1 MPNISPIFR
10 TGRIVAASVA
20 FGLGLA
26 LSFAGGVGSA
36 GAKELNQR
44 THLEPRFNAKIQK
57 EIAKNWRRQGEL
69 QNQDFTNGQQNG
81 CGSQSVGNV
90 FVPKG
95 SRAPREVITVIT
107 GDVINNVGRGGC

>member
-1 MPNISPIFR
+1 MPSVLRLLI
-10 TGRIVAASVA
+10 ASA
-20 FGLGLA
+20 FFGLGFA
-26 LSFAGGVGSA
+26 LSFADGA

-44 THLEPRFNAKIQK
+44 DHLEPRFNAKIQK

-69 QNQDFTNGQQNG
+69 QNQDFTSGQQNG

-90 FVPKG
+90 FVPRG

>member
-1 MPNISPIFR
+1 MPNISPLFR
-10 TGRIVAASVA
+10 TGRIVIATAA

-26 LSFAGGVGSA
+26 VSFASSV

-44 THLEPRFNAKIQK
+44 DHLEPRFNAKIQK

-69 QNQDFTNGQQNG
+69 QNQDFTSGQQNG

>member
-1 MPNISPIFR
+1 MPNISPLCR
-10 TGRIVAASVA
+10 TGRIAIASVA

-26 LSFAGGVGSA
+26 LSFAGGIGSA

-44 THLEPRFNAKIQK
+44 DHLEPRFNAKIQK
-57 EIAKNWRRQGEL
+57 EIAKNWRRQGEM
-69 QNQDFTNGQQNG
+69 QNQDFTSGQQGG

>member
-1 MPNISPIFR
+1 MPNLSPLFK
-10 TGRIVAASVA
+10 TGRLLIAGLA
-20 FGLGLA
+20 FGAGLA
-26 LSFAGGVGSA
+26 LSFAGGA

-44 THLEPRFNAKIQK
+44 DHLEPRFNAKIQK

-69 QNQDFTNGQQNG
+69 QNQDFTSGQQNG

>member
-1 MPNISPIFR
+1 MPNISPLFR

-20 FGLGLA
+20 FGLGFA
-26 LSFAGGVGSA
+26 LSFAGGVAS
-36 GAKELNQR
+36 AKELNQR
-44 THLEPRFNAKIQK
+44 THLEPRFNAKIQR

-69 QNQDFTNGQQNG
+69 QNQDFTSGQQNG

>member
-1 MPNISPIFR
+1 MPNLSPIFK
-10 TGRIVAASVA
+10 TGRLLIAGAA
-20 FGLGLA
+20 FGIGLA
-26 LSFAGGVGSA
+26 LSFAGGA
-36 GAKELNQR
+36 DAKELNQR
-44 THLEPRFNAKIQK
+44 NHLEPRFNAKIQR

-69 QNQDFTNGQQNG
+69 QNQDFTSGQQNG

>member
-1 MPNISPIFR
+1 MPSVLR
-10 TGRIVAASVA
+10 LLIVSTF
-20 FGLGLA
+20 FGLGFA
-26 LSFAGGVGSA
+26 LNFAAGA

-44 THLEPRFNAKIQK
+44 DHLEPRFNAKIQK

-69 QNQDFTNGQQNG
+69 QNQDFTSGQQNG

-90 FVPKG
+90 FVPRG

>member
-1 MPNISPIFR
+1 MPSTLPFLIA
-10 TGRIVAASVA
+10 GRLLIASIVL
-20 FGLGLA
+20 GLGFI
-26 LSFAGGVGSA
+26 LSFAGGAV
-36 GAKELNQR
+36 AKELNQR
-44 THLEPRFNAKIQK
+44 DHLEPRFNAKIQK

-69 QNQDFTNGQQNG
+69 QNQDFTSGHQNG

-95 SRAPREVITVIT
+95 ARAPREVITVIT

>member
-1 MPNISPIFR
+1 M
-10 TGRIVAASVA
+10 AASVA

-44 THLEPRFNAKIQK
+44 THLEPRFNAKIQR

-69 QNQDFTNGQQNG
+69 QNQDFTSGQQNG